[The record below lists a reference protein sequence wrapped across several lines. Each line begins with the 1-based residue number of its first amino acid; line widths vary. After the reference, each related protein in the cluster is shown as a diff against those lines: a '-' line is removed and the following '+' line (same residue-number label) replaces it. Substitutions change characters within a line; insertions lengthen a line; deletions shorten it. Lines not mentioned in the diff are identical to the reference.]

1 MPSEVI
7 VEVCAEGG
15 TLTLFGERSAA
26 GHWRFWTETDEM
38 TLKESFEDEDLGSLG
53 VLVNTSESVTSL
65 PEALALL
72 DKYPWFRLIPFQVHP
87 EFQVAILREVQVRAT
102 PEEVASWKER
112 LKRSMR

>member
-1 MPSEVI
+1 
-7 VEVCAEGG
+7 
-15 TLTLFGERSAA
+15 
-26 GHWRFWTETDEM
+26 M

-87 EFQVAILREVQVRAT
+87 EFQVAILREVQERAT

-112 LKRSMR
+112 LKTFHEVIPRAAPEVTIHGIGLSVSGQSIP